1 MLKTDKIGRR
11 IGITVITVVLGI
23 SGCTSDSGTNGDSP
37 FEAERYPEMEQ
48 YLTDA
53 FTQFCASFQDA
64 LEAQTRTDTAL
75 IPAIEWPFEVPAH
88 RRTSPNNFVDE
99 NTSWG
104 VVTNFDIGTSSF
116 AAFWDLGRLVDSGV
130 LVHDSPIIA
139 SQVISEISYGRVDGF
154 GDDETSWE
162 GKVKVTLSELDTETA
177 LLSASIVDANHKVKG
192 ECGDLACDEID
203 IVISDG
209 TFGQIGGEFD
219 FGTLSG
225 TVAGTIKLTDFDV
238 ILGHD
243 AIFVWEIDGTITN
256 GVATVTASSGDFSAT
271 STYYSPCS
279 GVAPID

>member
-1 MLKTDKIGRR
+1 MLKRDRIGRWM
-11 IGITVITVVLGI
+11 GILAITAILGI
-23 SGCTSDSGTNGDSP
+23 SGCTSDSGTNGDTP
-37 FEAERYPEMEQ
+37 FEAARYPEMEQ

-53 FTQFCASFQDA
+53 FAQFCASFEDA
-64 LEAQTRTDTAL
+64 MDAQIKTDTAL

-116 AAFWDLGRLVDSGV
+116 AAFWDLGRFVDSGV
-130 LVHDSPIIA
+130 IVHDSPILA
-139 SQVISEISYGRVDGF
+139 TQVISEISYGRVDGF

-162 GKVKVTLSELDTETA
+162 GKLKVTLSELDMASAE
-177 LLSASIVDANHKVKG
+177 LGASIVNANHKVKG

-203 IVISDG
+203 IVISEG
-209 TFGQIGGEFD
+209 EFGKVGGEFS
-219 FGTLSG
+219 FATLSA

-243 AIFVWEIDGTITN
+243 AIFVWEVSGAVVD
-256 GVATVTASSGDFSAT
+256 GVATVTLSSGDFSET
-271 STYYSPCS
+271 GTYSLCP
-279 GVAPID
+279 

>member
-1 MLKTDKIGRR
+1 M
-11 IGITVITVVLGI
+11 GILAITAILGI
-23 SGCTSDSGTNGDSP
+23 SGCTSDSGTNGDTP
-37 FEAERYPEMEQ
+37 FEAARYPEMEQ

-53 FTQFCASFQDA
+53 FAQFCASFEDA
-64 LEAQTRTDTAL
+64 MDAQIKTDTAL

-116 AAFWDLGRLVDSGV
+116 AAFWDLGRFVDSGV
-130 LVHDSPIIA
+130 IVHDSPILA
-139 SQVISEISYGRVDGF
+139 TQVISEISYGRVDGF

-162 GKVKVTLSELDTETA
+162 GKLKVTLSELDMASAE
-177 LLSASIVDANHKVKG
+177 LGASIVNANHKVKG

-203 IVISDG
+203 IVISEG
-209 TFGQIGGEFD
+209 EFGKVGGEFS
-219 FGTLSG
+219 FATLSA

-243 AIFVWEIDGTITN
+243 AIFVWEVSGAVVD
-256 GVATVTASSGDFSAT
+256 GVATVTLSSGDFSET
-271 STYYSPCS
+271 GTYSLCP
-279 GVAPID
+279 